1 MKKYIMVVMAA
12 SLFWLSSAPA
22 QDLEFACNSDMVLSM
37 YLASE
42 LGAGQNASAGSLSTA
57 EISEIQSVLAD
68 PSVVDESGQDKFKA
82 VMTACSQGEILNNR
96 FSPSSN

>member
-1 MKKYIMVVMAA
+1 MKKYTMVAMVA
-12 SLFWLSSAPA
+12 SLFWLSSAQA
-22 QDLEFACNSDMVLSM
+22 QDLELACNSDMVLSM

-42 LGAGQNASAGSLSTA
+42 LGAGQNAIAGSLSTA

-68 PSVVDESGQDKFKA
+68 PPVVDGSAQEKFKA
-82 VMTACSQGEILNNR
+82 VMAACSQGEILNNR